1 MNGCPQK
8 FTNALARKSN
18 YLEST
23 IPLGKCKRPNTVQ
36 VRIRNFVESCELLEN
51 VKSYCAWF
59 HLKNFI

>member
-1 MNGCPQK
+1 MNGCLQK

-36 VRIRNFVESCELLEN
+36 VRIR
-51 VKSYCAWF
+51 
-59 HLKNFI
+59 KNLVNCWKM